1 MHRIFTLTIFLFIS
15 FWGQGQ
21 YLKMA
26 TLAASGG
33 TVSTGGNYMA
43 QIIGQSSVIS
53 GTATSQGIQFR
64 QGFEQPFGL
73 HQTISRT
80 SSLQIFKEELPWSFE
95 TFPNPFVDHVTVRF
109 DRPTANPVTLHLY
122 DIQGQIIWQGQYPE
136 QIKEIQLEKFQ
147 DIKSG
152 KYILHIFQ
160 KGKSNSQSLIK
171 NINP

>member
-1 MHRIFTLTIFLFIS
+1 MQRIFTLAILLFIS
-15 FWGQGQ
+15 LVGQGQ

-43 QIIGQSSVIS
+43 QILGQSSVIS

-64 QGFEQPFGL
+64 QGFKQPFGF

-95 TFPNPFVDHVTVRF
+95 TFPNPFVDRVTVRF

-122 DIQGQIIWQGQYPE
+122 DIQGQNIWQGQYPD
-136 QIKEIQLEKFQ
+136 QLKEIQLEKFQ
-147 DIKSG
+147 DIKAG
-152 KYILHIFQ
+152 KYILYIFQ
-160 KGKSNSQSLIK
+160 KGKYNSQSLIK